1 MRKEDFKTWLRDS
14 YVCKNGSAMADAAI
28 ATRIANC
35 KRVEDFEG
43 DLDKHASEDGMAG
56 LLSRLNYSMEDQRQ
70 GVAPRHSVHI
80 EGNRRDGSASLK
92 SAVNLYKQFYDAWSL
107 GAPGP
112 KSRETRPPLPGGG
125 PKPKAHS
132 HVWPTWPQPTEIEA
146 LSLAKIVMPYVRFLN
161 PDIVAAIVK
170 DNELHRKEWSQE
182 LKARGINPEV
192 YLWERSACAFPGVRR
207 YAGSREIAL
216 YRGHAKNDETKFEQA
231 LRLDDNDCPK
241 HIWSFTFLRKKFP
254 KHGPNGY
261 ALAHLAD
268 HKKYGN
274 RFEHDFC
281 VVDGRPQSE
290 LFGLYSCPTNTVFI
304 PTSMIKPT
312 DFGVQLRNL
321 LLQRAEHL
329 YKEYCSLLPDW
340 LNFRP
345 APSAAWAHTEFDWAA
360 PVGDTTG
367 VEEFLDYRGN
377 FLNELFG
384 ATKVD
389 S

>member
-1 MRKEDFKTWLRDS
+1 MD
-14 YVCKNGSAMADAAI
+14 V
-28 ATRIANC
+28 ATITARIANC
-35 KRVEDFEG
+35 ERIEHFEG
-43 DLDKHASEDGMAG
+43 DLDQHAVADGMAG
-56 LLSRLNYSMEDQRQ
+56 LLARLKYSMDDQRKNLPL
-70 GVAPRHSVHI
+70 GHRVPI
-80 EGNRRDGSASLK
+80 KGNRREGSATLK
-92 SAVNLYKQFYDAWSL
+92 SAVNLYRQFYEAWPL

-112 KSRETRPPLPGGG
+112 KSREIQPPVPTAN
-125 PKPKAHS
+125 PKQKTLS
-132 HVWPTWPQPTEIEA
+132 RDWPIWPQPTESEA

-161 PDIVAAIVK
+161 PEIVAAIVK
-170 DNELHRKEWSQE
+170 DNELHREEWSKE
-182 LKARGINPEV
+182 LKARGINPEA

-241 HIWSFTFLRKKFP
+241 QIWSFTFRRKQFP
-254 KHGPNGY
+254 KHGPKGY

-268 HKKYGN
+268 HKKHGN
-274 RFEHDFC
+274 RFELDFD
-281 VVDGRPQSE
+281 VVDGRSQSE

-321 LLQRAEHL
+321 LLRRADYLYGEH
-329 YKEYCSLLPDW
+329 CSVLPDW
-340 LNFRP
+340 LNVRP
-345 APSAAWAHTEFDWAA
+345 APSEAWALKEFFWAD
-360 PVGDTTG
+360 PVGDITG
-367 VEEFLDYRGN
+367 VKGFLDYRGKL
-377 FLNELFG
+377 LNGLFG